1 MEIEKQMPVNYND
14 VISRGFKRENHSDK
28 VFFDEN
34 GYEWFTVTKKLTK
47 RIYIDW
53 DCETH
58 FLQLIRWNPKD
69 GTIYGRIYLTGEL
82 DELDRVIRFFTCD
95 TPDKIDAL

>member
-47 RIYIDW
+47 R
-53 DCETH
+53 
-58 FLQLIRWNPKD
+58 LS
-69 GTIYGRIYLTGEL
+69 
-82 DELDRVIRFFTCD
+82 
-95 TPDKIDAL
+95 

>member
-14 VISRGFKRENHSDK
+14 VISRAFKRENHSDK

-47 RIYIDW
+47 HIYIDW

-58 FLQLIRWNPKD
+58 FLQLL
-69 GTIYGRIYLTGEL
+69 GRFQIF
-82 DELDRVIRFFTCD
+82 RFRSCLW
-95 TPDKIDAL
+95 KLGVRK